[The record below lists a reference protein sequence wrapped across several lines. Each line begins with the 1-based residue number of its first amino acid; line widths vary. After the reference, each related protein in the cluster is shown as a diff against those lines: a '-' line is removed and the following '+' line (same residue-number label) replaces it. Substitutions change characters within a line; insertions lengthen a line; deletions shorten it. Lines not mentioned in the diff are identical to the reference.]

1 MAQNRGVPRPSER
14 QIAEFFAKL
23 DEQHPF
29 PEAAFRELL
38 PEEFIANWSAIGGSQ
53 SVPWPWIMVAELQL
67 AGFLAPNARFLPL
80 PSMKIY
86 ANDWMAYLHMGSCH
100 TSNLLRLFNDIYHAI
115 ERAVNEAR
123 RDAFKEAAHAL
134 EEDIARGG
142 QEAVAAKERLHDL
155 ERIYK
160 ALMMRFGGGSLEGI
174 GRTMALQTNRTAAS
188 GFLVELALF
197 LKWLEHEFGVNQAIA
212 TQLWER
218 MAWLR
223 YTINTDKS
231 FEMTYPFLSLL
242 AATHVD
248 DTWDLFASA
257 DPLGLRNR
265 LEFFYSRPTLKRWR
279 EIKDANATLRN
290 TGKNELETNYVA
302 AFKPI
307 FDAHD
312 AALLPPAIFTYH
324 LGYPFRDY
332 TFADSDAE
340 AFAAAHFDR
349 HRDLQEEAFGE
360 DSEAAKREG
369 KLKGKHLR
377 HVLKFHLLLQARSN
391 FGKKPYPDWNVHP
404 GLNEV
409 KLGFLL
415 GTYLETINAAYR
427 AFVHVVVAAD
437 SAPGAVAQAAQN
449 TQFARLR
456 AIAALTLAEL
466 KETLPHEELPI
477 LWNIAAALL
486 RAPRDWLDSTAAR
499 NMATVKPFLVSKVS
513 LEEKTECVCRAMRLL
528 EVTQVGLTQISTN
541 LTSSKKL
548 YLVKLPVP
556 KPGQAATG
564 FIALLASFH
573 VRIQDYRG
581 CDVDELNRVLPDHTR
596 AVTAPTVDAELFQPH
611 AQEIKTWA
619 PQIPASSAAG
629 AHAAAPPLAEEGA
642 SLALS
647 AEAPRFPGAP
657 LEIAAAAPA
666 GIPAYQAM
674 LPPQSPQAAPQREA
688 RVPVATRLCSARGG
702 RVARQPA
709 AGDVPR

>member
-100 TSNLLRLFNDIYHAI
+100 ASNLLRLFNDIYHAI

-174 GRTMALQTNRTAAS
+174 GRTMALQTNRAAAS

-290 TGKNELETNYVA
+290 TGKNELETNYVT

-324 LGYPFRDY
+324 LGYPSGI
-332 TFADSDAE
+332 T
-340 AFAAAHFDR
+340 
-349 HRDLQEEAFGE
+349 
-360 DSEAAKREG
+360 
-369 KLKGKHLR
+369 
-377 HVLKFHLLLQARSN
+377 
-391 FGKKPYPDWNVHP
+391 P
-404 GLNEV
+404 
-409 KLGFLL
+409 
-415 GTYLETINAAYR
+415 
-427 AFVHVVVAAD
+427 
-437 SAPGAVAQAAQN
+437 
-449 TQFARLR
+449 
-456 AIAALTLAEL
+456 
-466 KETLPHEELPI
+466 LPTP
-477 LWNIAAALL
+477 
-486 RAPRDWLDSTAAR
+486 
-499 NMATVKPFLVSKVS
+499 
-513 LEEKTECVCRAMRLL
+513 
-528 EVTQVGLTQISTN
+528 
-541 LTSSKKL
+541 
-548 YLVKLPVP
+548 
-556 KPGQAATG
+556 
-564 FIALLASFH
+564 
-573 VRIQDYRG
+573 
-581 CDVDELNRVLPDHTR
+581 TR
-596 AVTAPTVDAELFQPH
+596 RP
-611 AQEIKTWA
+611 
-619 PQIPASSAAG
+619 
-629 AHAAAPPLAEEGA
+629 
-642 SLALS
+642 
-647 AEAPRFPGAP
+647 
-657 LEIAAAAPA
+657 
-666 GIPAYQAM
+666 
-674 LPPQSPQAAPQREA
+674 LPPPTLTAIGISRRKRLVRTA
-688 RVPVATRLCSARGG
+688 RRLSVKGNSRGNIS
-702 RVARQPA
+702 VTY
-709 AGDVPR
+709 